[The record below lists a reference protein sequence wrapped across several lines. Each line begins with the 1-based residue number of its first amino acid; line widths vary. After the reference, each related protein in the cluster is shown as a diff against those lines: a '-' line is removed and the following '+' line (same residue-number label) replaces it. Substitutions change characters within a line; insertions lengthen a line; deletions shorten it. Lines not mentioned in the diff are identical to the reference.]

1 MNCDIIYEILF
12 IILIS
17 EGVPYYFDKFIMDLI
32 SDIKPVFKT
41 KIEVNKPNLPL
52 QKKKMF
58 TVYFILDDIA
68 DMVVTYCHC

>member
-17 EGVPYYFDKFIMDLI
+17 EGVPYYVDKFIMDLI

-41 KIEVNKPNLPL
+41 KIEVKKPNLPL
-52 QKKKMF
+52 QKKN
-58 TVYFILDDIA
+58 VYCLF
-68 DMVVTYCHC
+68 HFR

>member
-41 KIEVNKPNLPL
+41 KIEV
-52 QKKKMF
+52 KK
-58 TVYFILDDIA
+58 T
-68 DMVVTYCHC
+68 